1 MNGSDKRRGNGGT
14 LENSGNDRQPP
25 GRFGAGRFGSRED
38 DDRSERSKNR
48 DRPGT
53 SGRPDN
59 REGSSRESGNE
70 HRTSRHSSPS
80 SGGRSENRADRS
92 SSGEGANCPSDRRF
106 RPRQVKSLRPA
117 DAQSPQEQNEDS
129 LYWGRHAV
137 LSLLEETPEKV
148 LKVYLRKGSDPR
160 LAARVTECCKAA
172 NIPFLF
178 LEADALERLCPGANH
193 QGLVAQTAPA
203 ELRDIETLLPLLRE
217 KNTPALVVVLDHLK
231 DPHNLGSI
239 IRSAEVAGAL
249 AVILPRRR
257 GALPTG
263 TVAKVSSGAA
273 LRIPLV
279 GVTNLVAALQFLKE
293 QGLWVLGLHA
303 EGPDSIWKG
312 DSYPSR
318 LALVVGEE
326 ETGLSR
332 LVAETCDFL
341 RFIPMRGRTGCLNA
355 AVAAAIGMF
364 EWVRTVDNLR

>member
-1 MNGSDKRRGNGGT
+1 MNGSDKRRGSGG
-14 LENSGNDRQPP
+14 NRKSSANDRRSP
-25 GRFGAGRFGSRED
+25 GRFGTGRPGNREGG
-38 DDRSERSKNR
+38 DRSERPENRDRPGDR

-59 REGSSRESGNE
+59 REGSNRDIGNE
-70 HRTSRHSSPS
+70 RRTSGHPGSS
-80 SGGRSENRADRS
+80 SGGRSENRADHS
-92 SSGEGANCPSDRRF
+92 SDRQF
-106 RPRQVKSLRPA
+106 RPRKPQPPRPA
-117 DAQSPQEQNEDS
+117 DAQPPQGQTDDS
-129 LYWGRHAV
+129 FYWGRHAV

-160 LAARVTECCKAA
+160 LAARVTEFCKAA
-172 NIPFLF
+172 SIPFLF

-193 QGLVAQTAPA
+193 QGLVAQAAPA

-217 KNTPALVVVLDHLK
+217 KNAPALVVVLDHLK

-279 GVTNLVAALQFLKE
+279 GVTNLVAALEFLKE

-303 EGPDSIWKG
+303 EGPDSLWKG
-312 DSYPSR
+312 DACPSR

-341 RFIPMRGRTGCLNA
+341 RFIPMRGRTGSLNA

-364 EWVRTVDNLR
+364 EWVRTVDDTPR

>member
-1 MNGSDKRRGNGGT
+1 MNGSDKRRGSGDNRASSRNREGG
-14 LENSGNDRQPP
+14 GNRPGDR
-25 GRFGAGRFGSRED
+25 
-38 DDRSERSKNR
+38 ERS
-48 DRPGT
+48 GT
-53 SGRPDN
+53 SGRPDD
-59 REGSSRESGNE
+59 RKGDTRGSGDERRISG
-70 HRTSRHSSPS
+70 RPG
-80 SGGRSENRADRS
+80 GGRSEN
-92 SSGEGANCPSDRRF
+92 PDRRDRQF
-106 RPRQVKSLRPA
+106 RPRTPQPPRPA
-117 DAQSPQEQNEDS
+117 DPQEQTDDS

-148 LKVYLRKGSDPR
+148 LKVYLRKGSDLR
-160 LAARVTECCKAA
+160 LAARVTEFCKAA
-172 NIPFLF
+172 SIPFLF

-193 QGLVAQTAPA
+193 QGLVAQAAPA

-279 GVTNLVAALQFLKE
+279 GVTNLVAALEFLKE

-303 EGPDSIWKG
+303 EGPDSLWKG
-312 DSYPSR
+312 DACPSR

-341 RFIPMRGRTGCLNA
+341 RFIPMRGRTGSLNA
-355 AVAAAIGMF
+355 AVAAAVGMF
-364 EWVRTVDNLR
+364 EWVRTVDDTPR